1 MRAPQLPGL
10 ESGEQAR
17 LAQPVAAGD
26 TGVQSSTHRLPGTV
40 LSGCPALPPASPTYL
55 FSATCQPA
63 GALGTSFLLC
73 FWPNPG
79 LPAPSRL
86 GHWAQRLPLRQ
97 EAPGSALKGLA
108 FRETWLVIRVGL
120 WTSLVAPLQVAQGCY
135 VEAVPGLGE
144 GGPLSSRLQE
154 RAEQR
159 LAPPAVDTLSLPGL
173 LRGSWRAGTRWPPG
187 TFTCLPGSCRLGLR
201 QVGGVCGESRWAELG
216 WRLSQAP
223 NWGAGAWGVTA

>member
-10 ESGEQAR
+10 ESGEQVR

-73 FWPNPG
+73 FWPSPG

-120 WTSLVAPLQVAQGCY
+120 RTSVVAPLQVAQGCY
-135 VEAVPGLGE
+135 LEVVPGLGE
-144 GGPLSSRLQE
+144 GGPPEL
-154 RAEQR
+154 
-159 LAPPAVDTLSLPGL
+159 PA
-173 LRGSWRAGTRWPPG
+173 AGTGGAEAGPSRCGHSIPSWFAQRQLVCRNPLAARYPHLLARQLPPG
-187 TFTCLPGSCRLGLR
+187 PETGGRGLR
-201 QVGGVCGESRWAELG
+201 
-216 WRLSQAP
+216 
-223 NWGAGAWGVTA
+223 